1 MGALGCPHS
10 YEGAIDFIRKNPSFT
25 ESSGPDKDCRI
36 EYQARIGGFIVER
49 INTIFWQLSQYPRE
63 LQQIKLA
70 GQNQII

>member
-25 ESSGPDKDCRI
+25 TGGKDKNCNV

-49 INTIFWQLSQYPRE
+49 INTIFWQISQYPKQ
-63 LQQIKLA
+63 LQQIKLLEP
-70 GQNQII
+70 NQRL